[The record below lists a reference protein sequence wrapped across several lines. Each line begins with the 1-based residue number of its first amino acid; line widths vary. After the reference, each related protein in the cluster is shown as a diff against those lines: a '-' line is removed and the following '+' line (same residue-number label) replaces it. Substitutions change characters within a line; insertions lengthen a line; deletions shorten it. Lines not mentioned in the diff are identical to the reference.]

1 MTRTARHLST
11 QAPPRWRRATALA
24 AVGGVVGALT
34 FAGGIAATAAPTDDS
49 EASGQFLS
57 GTVAGLD
64 LATIAA
70 LEGAVAEN
78 PSGANPVVTNPLAA
92 SVFQSLGIDLT
103 GTLQLLGPNGI
114 LQLGAVNQYG
124 EANDDGSARAASGAV
139 SDQGAISVG
148 GSEEF
153 PSDAQL
159 NLTQLLGPGFE
170 SVVADLDLS
179 LGALSATAEAT
190 GGTAPTGDY
199 QIAGATLTL
208 DSPAVSGIATTVD
221 DEVVPLVDGAVGQLV
236 GTDGLLA
243 QALNS
248 IGALAG
254 VLEVLGGDLEPTV
267 AIDVDLDSA
276 LAPVLDQDFGDEG
289 VVINVGDGTVTV
301 DLDTILGGT
310 GSLNGFDPNTEV
322 LDDAAINAIL
332 DGLSAALDDLTTALV
347 GAVDTALHAASLTLS
362 VEAVVDNPL
371 PGLPDLLSLDI
382 NLNTTVG
389 DVVDGTV
396 DPAAATITIALSGLP
411 LTLPL
416 GDLVNALA
424 GPLNTVLF
432 ADGTGLVSTLAGTI
446 TSEVT
451 GPVLTAL
458 SPVFEI
464 LTEVVS
470 LVVNVQEPEPSVADA
485 TFTQRALTLSILEVG
500 TGTGLAELHLAS
512 ATVRGSTVAAITPA
526 VTVDPSTVPAGTA
539 TTVTGTGYTP
549 DATVT
554 VEVRDTTGTV
564 VATLTD
570 VATDGEGGFTTP
582 VTVPVGTAPG
592 DYVVV
597 GVDDTTSTEAETAL
611 AVTAAALTPSVTVDP
626 TTANPGDDVTV
637 DGTGYT
643 PDSTVTVEIRDGSG
657 TVVATVEDVP
667 TDGDGGFTTPIT
679 VPEGT
684 TPGDYTVV
692 GIDDTTSTE
701 AETPLTVEAA
711 AITPAVTID
720 PTTVPAGTP
729 TTVTGTGYTPDATAT
744 VEVRDTTGTVVATL
758 TDVPTDGDGGFTTPI
773 TVPVDTAPGD
783 YVVVGIDDTTSTEAE
798 TPLTVEAAAIEPT
811 ITVDPTTANPGDEVI
826 VDGTGYTPDST
837 VTVEIRDESGT
848 VIATVEDVPT
858 DGDGSFTTPITV
870 PEGTAPGDYV
880 VVGIDDTTSTEAETP
895 LTVEAAPITPA
906 VTVDPTTVPA
916 GTPTTVTGTGYTP
929 DSTVTVEVRDTTGT
943 VVATLTDVPTD
954 GEGGFTT
961 PITVPADSAAGDYVV
976 VGIDDTTTTE
986 AETPLTVEAAAIE
999 PTITVDPTT
1008 ANPGDEVTVDGTG
1021 YTPDSTVTVEIRD
1034 GSGTVIA
1041 TVEDVPTDGEGTF
1054 TSPITVPEGTT
1065 PGDYVV
1071 VGIDDTTSTEAE
1083 TPLTVEAAPITPAVT
1098 VDPTTVPAGTPTT
1111 VTGTGYT
1118 PDATVTVE
1126 VRDSE
1131 GTVVATLTDVPT
1143 DGEGGFTTPIT
1154 VPADSAPGD
1163 YVVVGIDDT
1172 TTTEAETPLTVEAA
1186 ALEPTI
1192 TVDPTT
1198 ANPGDEVTVD
1208 GTGYTPDSTVTVEIR
1223 DGSGTVIATV
1233 EDVPTDGEGTFTSP
1247 ITVPEGTTPGDY
1259 VVVGID
1265 DTTSTEAEAPLGVGG
1280 VGVSEP
1286 TVTVDPTTANPGDE
1300 VIVTGEGWP
1309 PSTTVTVDLVDED
1322 GDVVATVDVETDEE
1336 GSFTTPIT
1344 VPDDA
1349 APGDYT
1355 VHASDDTGNEAE
1367 APLTIVDAGDRALV
1381 SSFVTPRVLRGAEQ
1395 TFVAS
1400 GFEPGEAVQAVIN
1413 SEPLILPVAT
1423 ADASGQVSWTFVV
1436 PADFEVGPHTGTA
1449 TSVLVGDSTVASF
1462 EVYLTSTGDGD
1473 GSGGSGSGSGSAG
1486 SGSDGSSNGSG
1497 YLART
1502 GTDDLGL
1509 LLVAALLLVTAGA
1522 GVRLRT
1528 HRTRRAG

>member
-11 QAPPRWRRATALA
+11 QAPPPLWRRAAALA

-49 EASGQFLS
+49 EGSGQFLS

-92 SVFQSLGIDLT
+92 TVFQALGIDLT

-190 GGTAPTGDY
+190 GGAAPTGDY

-243 QALNS
+243 QALNG
-248 IGALAG
+248 IGALAQ
-254 VLEVLGGDLEPTV
+254 VLTVLGGDLEPTV
-267 AIDVDLDSA
+267 AIDVDLDGA

-362 VEAVVDNPL
+362 VEAVVDNPIPL
-371 PGLPDLLSLDI
+371 APDLLNLTIDLD
-382 NLNTTVG
+382 TTVG

-396 DPAAATITIALSGLP
+396 DPADATITIALTGVP

-416 GDLVNALA
+416 GDLVSALA

-526 VTVDPSTVPAGTA
+526 VTVDPTTVPAGTP

-549 DATVT
+549 DSTVT
-554 VEVRDTTGTV
+554 VEIRDGEGTV
-564 VATLTD
+564 ITTLTD
-570 VATDGEGGFTTP
+570 VPTDADGGFTTP
-582 VTVPVGTAPG
+582 LTVPVDTVPG
-592 DYVVV
+592 DYAVV
-597 GVDDTTSTEAETAL
+597 GIDDTTSTEAETAL
-611 AVTAAALTPSVTVDP
+611 AVTAAALTPAVTVDP
-626 TTANPGDDVTV
+626 TTANPGNAVTV

-657 TVVATVEDVP
+657 TVIATVENVP
-667 TDGDGGFTTPIT
+667 TDGDGGFTTPVT
-679 VPEGT
+679 VPAGT

-701 AETPLTVEAA
+701 AETPLTIEAA
-711 AITPAVTID
+711 AITPAVTVD

-729 TTVTGTGYTPDATAT
+729 TTVTGTGYTPDSTVT
-744 VEVRDTTGTVVATL
+744 VEARDTTGTVIATL
-758 TDVPTDGDGGFTTPI
+758 TDVPTDAEGGFTTPI
-773 TVPVDTAPGD
+773 TIPADTVPGD
-783 YVVVGIDDTTSTEAE
+783 YTVVGIDDTTSTEAE
-798 TPLTVEAAAIEPT
+798 TALAVTAAALTPAV
-811 ITVDPTTANPGDEVI
+811 TVDPTTANPGNAVT

-837 VTVEIRDESGT
+837 VTVEIRDESGA
-848 VIATVEDVPT
+848 VVATLGDVPT
-858 DGDGSFTTPITV
+858 DGDGNFTTPITV
-870 PEGTAPGDYV
+870 PAGTIPGDYT

-895 LTVEAAPITPA
+895 LTIEAAAITPA

-929 DSTVTVEVRDTTGT
+929 DSTVTVEVRDTSGT

-954 GEGGFTT
+954 GDGGFTT
-961 PITVPADSAAGDYVV
+961 PITVPADTTPGDYTV
-976 VGIDDTTTTE
+976 VGIDDTTTTEAETPLTVEAAAIEPTITVDPTTANPGDAVTVDGTGYTPDSTVTVEIRDGSGTVIATVENVPTDGDGGFITPITVPEDTTPGDYTVVGIDDTTSTEAETPLTVEAAALTPAVTVDPTTVPAGTPTTVTGTGYTPDSTVTVEVRDTSGTVVATLTDVPTDGDGRFTSPITVPVDTTPGDYTVVGIDDTTSTE

-1021 YTPDSTVTVEIRD
+1021 YTPDATVTVEIRD

-1041 TVEDVPTDGEGTF
+1041 TVEDVPTDGDGSF
-1054 TSPITVPEGTT
+1054 TTPITVPEGTT
-1065 PGDYVV
+1065 PGDY
-1071 VGIDDTTSTEAE
+1071 T
-1083 TPLTVEAAPITPAVT
+1083 
-1098 VDPTTVPAGTPTT
+1098 
-1111 VTGTGYT
+1111 
-1118 PDATVTVE
+1118 
-1126 VRDSE
+1126 
-1131 GTVVATLTDVPT
+1131 
-1143 DGEGGFTTPIT
+1143 
-1154 VPADSAPGD
+1154 
-1163 YVVVGIDDT
+1163 
-1172 TTTEAETPLTVEAA
+1172 
-1186 ALEPTI
+1186 
-1192 TVDPTT
+1192 
-1198 ANPGDEVTVD
+1198 
-1208 GTGYTPDSTVTVEIR
+1208 
-1223 DGSGTVIATV
+1223 
-1233 EDVPTDGEGTFTSP
+1233 
-1247 ITVPEGTTPGDY
+1247 
-1259 VVVGID
+1259 VVGID
-1265 DTTSTEAEAPLGVGG
+1265 DTTSTEAEAPLAVGG

-1286 TVTVDPTTANPGDE
+1286 TVTVDPTTASPGDE
-1300 VIVTGEGWP
+1300 VTVTGEGWP
-1309 PSTTVTVDLVDED
+1309 PSTTVTVELVDED
-1322 GDVVATVDVETDEE
+1322 GDIVATVDVETDEE
-1336 GSFTTPIT
+1336 GSFATPIT
-1344 VPDDA
+1344 VPEDA
-1349 APGDYT
+1349 TPGDYT
-1355 VHASDDTGNEAE
+1355 VHASDDAGNEAE
-1367 APLTIVDAGDRALV
+1367 APLAVVDAGDRALV

-1400 GFEPGEAVQAVIN
+1400 GFEPGESVQAVIN

-1449 TSVLVGDSTVASF
+1449 TSVDVGDSTVASF
-1462 EVYLTSTGDGD
+1462 EVYLTPTGGDGP
-1473 GSGGSGSGSGSAG
+1473 GSSGSGSGSGSTNAGNG
-1486 SGSDGSSNGSG
+1486 SGSD

-1509 LLVAALLLVTAGA
+1509 FLVAALLLVATGA
-1522 GVRLRT
+1522 VVRLRA
-1528 HRTRRAG
+1528 HRARRAG

>member
-24 AVGGVVGALT
+24 VVGGVVGALT

-49 EASGQFLS
+49 EGSGQFLG

-190 GGTAPTGDY
+190 GGAAPTGDY

-208 DSPAVSGIATTVD
+208 DSPAVSGIATAVD

-248 IGALAG
+248 IGALAD
-254 VLEVLGGDLEPTV
+254 VLQILGGDLEPTV

-347 GAVDTALHAASLTLS
+347 GAVDTALHAASLTLT
-362 VEAVVDNPL
+362 VDAVVDNPIPL
-371 PGLPDLLSLDI
+371 APDLL
-382 NLNTTVG
+382 NLSIDLGTTVG

-396 DPAAATITIALSGLP
+396 DPADATITIALSGLP

-446 TSEVT
+446 TSQVT

-526 VTVDPSTVPAGTA
+526 VSVDPATVPAGTP

-549 DATVT
+549 DSTVT
-554 VEVRDTTGTV
+554 VEVRDTAGTV
-564 VATLTD
+564 IATLSD
-570 VATDGEGGFTTP
+570 VPTDGDGGFTTP
-582 VTVPVGTAPG
+582 ITVPVDTTPG

-597 GVDDTTSTEAETAL
+597 GIDDTTETEAQTPLTVE
-611 AVTAAALTPSVTVDP
+611 AAAIEPTITVDP
-626 TTANPGDDVTV
+626 TTANPGDEVTV

-657 TVVATVEDVP
+657 TVIETVENVP
-667 TDGDGGFTTPIT
+667 TDGEGNFTTPIT
-679 VPEGT
+679 VTAGT

-729 TTVTGTGYTPDATAT
+729 TTVTGTGYTPDSTVT
-744 VEVRDTTGTVVATL
+744 VEVRDTAGTVIATL
-758 TDVPTDGDGGFTTPI
+758 SDVPTDGDGGFTTPI
-773 TVPVDTAPGD
+773 TVPVDTTPGD
-783 YVVVGIDDTTSTEAE
+783 YVVVGIDDTTETEAE

-811 ITVDPTTANPGDEVI
+811 ITVDPTTANPGDEVT
-826 VDGTGYTPDST
+826 VDGTGYTPDAT
-837 VTVEIRDESGT
+837 VTVEIRDGSGT
-848 VIATVEDVPT
+848 VIETVENVPT
-858 DGDGSFTTPITV
+858 DGDGNFTTPITV
-870 PEGTAPGDYV
+870 PAGTTPGDYT

-895 LTVEAAPITPA
+895 LTVEAAAITPA

-943 VVATLTDVPTD
+943 VIATLSGVPTD
-954 GEGGFTT
+954 GDGGFTT
-961 PITVPADSAAGDYVV
+961 PITVPVDTTPGNYSV
-976 VGIDDTTTTE
+976 VGIDDTTSTE

-999 PTITVDPTT
+999 PTIAVDPTT

-1021 YTPDSTVTVEIRD
+1021 YTPDATVTVEIRD
-1034 GSGTVIA
+1034 GSGTVIE
-1041 TVEDVPTDGEGTF
+1041 TVENVPTDGDGNF
-1054 TSPITVPEGTT
+1054 TTPITVPAGTT
-1065 PGDYVV
+1065 PGDYTV

-1083 TPLTVEAAPITPAVT
+1083 TPLTVEGLGAT
-1098 VDPTTVPAGTPTT
+1098 DP
-1111 VTGTGYT
+1111 
-1118 PDATVTVE
+1118 
-1126 VRDSE
+1126 
-1131 GTVVATLTDVPT
+1131 
-1143 DGEGGFTTPIT
+1143 
-1154 VPADSAPGD
+1154 
-1163 YVVVGIDDT
+1163 
-1172 TTTEAETPLTVEAA
+1172 
-1186 ALEPTI
+1186 
-1192 TVDPTT
+1192 
-1198 ANPGDEVTVD
+1198 
-1208 GTGYTPDSTVTVEIR
+1208 
-1223 DGSGTVIATV
+1223 
-1233 EDVPTDGEGTFTSP
+1233 
-1247 ITVPEGTTPGDY
+1247 
-1259 VVVGID
+1259 
-1265 DTTSTEAEAPLGVGG
+1265 
-1280 VGVSEP
+1280 P

-1300 VIVTGEGWP
+1300 VTVTGEGWP
-1309 PSTTVTVDLVDED
+1309 PSTTVTVELVDED
-1322 GDVVATVDVETDEE
+1322 GDVVATVDVETDAE

-1344 VPDDA
+1344 VPEDA
-1349 APGDYT
+1349 TPGDYT
-1355 VHASDDTGNEAE
+1355 VHASDETGNEAE
-1367 APLTIVDAGDRALV
+1367 APLTVVDAGERALV

-1423 ADASGQVSWTFVV
+1423 ADASGEVSWTFVV

-1449 TSVLVGDSTVASF
+1449 TSVDVGDSTVASF
-1462 EVYLTSTGDGD
+1462 EVYLTASGDDDGTG
-1473 GSGGSGSGSGSAG
+1473 GSGSVSGSGSGTSGSSTGG
-1486 SGSDGSSNGSG
+1486 SGSD

-1509 LLVAALLLVTAGA
+1509 FLVAALLLVAVGA
-1522 GVRLRT
+1522 GVRLRA
-1528 HRTRRAG
+1528 HHARRAG

>member
-49 EASGQFLS
+49 EGSGQFLS

-70 LEGAVAEN
+70 LDGAVAEN

-92 SVFQSLGIDLT
+92 TVFQSLGIDLT

-190 GGTAPTGDY
+190 GGAAPTGDY

-208 DSPAVSGIATTVD
+208 DSPAVSGIATAVD

-243 QALNS
+243 QALNG
-248 IGALAG
+248 IGALAQ
-254 VLEVLGGDLEPTV
+254 VLTVLGGDLEPTV

-347 GAVDTALHAASLTLS
+347 GAVDTALHAASLTLT
-362 VEAVVDNPL
+362 VEAVVDNPVPL
-371 PGLPDLLSLDI
+371 APDLLNLAI
-382 NLNTTVG
+382 NLDTTVG

-396 DPAAATITIALSGLP
+396 DPADATITIALTGVP

-416 GDLVNALA
+416 GDLVSALA
-424 GPLNTVLF
+424 GPLDTVLF

-526 VTVDPSTVPAGTA
+526 VTVDPASIPAGTP

-549 DATVT
+549 DSTVT
-554 VEVRDTTGTV
+554 VEIRDGEGTV
-564 VATLTD
+564 ITTLTD
-570 VATDGEGGFTTP
+570 VPTDADGGFTTP
-582 VTVPVGTAPG
+582 VTVPVDTAPG
-592 DYVVV
+592 DYTVV
-597 GVDDTTSTEAETAL
+597 GIDDTTSTEAETAL

-643 PDSTVTVEIRDGSG
+643 PDSTVTVEIRDESG
-657 TVVATVEDVP
+657 AVVATLGDVP
-667 TDGDGGFTTPIT
+667 TDGDGNFTTPIS
-679 VPEGT
+679 VPAGT

-711 AITPAVTID
+711 A
-720 PTTVPAGTP
+720 
-729 TTVTGTGYTPDATAT
+729 
-744 VEVRDTTGTVVATL
+744 L
-758 TDVPTDGDGGFTTPI
+758 
-773 TVPVDTAPGD
+773 
-783 YVVVGIDDTTSTEAE
+783 
-798 TPLTVEAAAIEPT
+798 
-811 ITVDPTTANPGDEVI
+811 
-826 VDGTGYTPDST
+826 
-837 VTVEIRDESGT
+837 
-848 VIATVEDVPT
+848 
-858 DGDGSFTTPITV
+858 
-870 PEGTAPGDYV
+870 
-880 VVGIDDTTSTEAETP
+880 
-895 LTVEAAPITPA
+895 TPA

-943 VVATLTDVPTD
+943 VVATLSDVPTD
-954 GEGGFTT
+954 GDGGFTT
-961 PITVPADSAAGDYVV
+961 PITVPANTTPGDYTV

-986 AETPLTVEAAAIE
+986 AETPLTIEAAALT
-999 PTITVDPTT
+999 PAVTVDPTT
-1008 ANPGDEVTVDGTG
+1008 AVPGDQVTVDGTG

-1034 GSGTVIA
+1034 ESGAVVA
-1041 TVEDVPTDGEGTF
+1041 TLGDVPTDGDGNF
-1054 TSPITVPEGTT
+1054 TTPISVPAGTT
-1065 PGDYVV
+1065 PGDYTV

-1083 TPLTVEAAPITPAVT
+1083 TPLTVEAAALTPAVT

-1118 PDATVTVE
+1118 PDSTVTVE
-1126 VRDSE
+1126 VRDTS

-1143 DGEGGFTTPIT
+1143 DGDGGFTSPIT
-1154 VPADSAPGD
+1154 VPVDTTPGD
-1163 YVVVGIDDT
+1163 YTVVGVDDT
-1172 TTTEAETPLTVEAA
+1172 TSTEAETPLVVEAA
-1186 ALEPTI
+1186 AIEPAL
-1192 TVDPTT
+1192 TVDPAT

-1208 GTGYTPDSTVTVEIR
+1208 GTGYTPDATVTVEIR

-1233 EDVPTDGEGTFTSP
+1233 EDVATDGDGAFTTP
-1247 ITVPEGTTPGDY
+1247 VTVPEGTTPGDY
-1259 VVVGID
+1259 TVVGID
-1265 DTTSTEAEAPLGVGG
+1265 DTTSTEAETPLGVGG

-1300 VIVTGEGWP
+1300 VTVTGEGWP
-1309 PSTTVTVDLVDED
+1309 PNTTVTVDLVDED
-1322 GDVVATVDVETDEE
+1322 GDVVATVDVETDDT

-1349 APGDYT
+1349 TPGDYT
-1355 VHASDDTGNEAE
+1355 VHASDDAGNEAE
-1367 APLTIVDAGDRALV
+1367 APLTVVAAGDRALV

-1400 GFEPGEAVQAVIN
+1400 GFEPGESVQAVIN

-1449 TSVLVGDSTVASF
+1449 TSVDVGDSTVASF
-1462 EVYLTSTGDGD
+1462 EVYLTPTGGDGP
-1473 GSGGSGSGSGSAG
+1473 GSSGPGSGSGSTHAGNG
-1486 SGSDGSSNGSG
+1486 SGSD

-1509 LLVAALLLVTAGA
+1509 FLVAALLLVATGA
-1522 GVRLRT
+1522 VVRLRA
-1528 HRTRRAG
+1528 HRARRAG

>member
-1 MTRTARHLST
+1 MWRLPHHDLEAGERKDRHVTRTARHLST

-24 AVGGVVGALT
+24 AVGSVVGALT

-49 EASGQFLS
+49 ESSGQFLS

-190 GGTAPTGDY
+190 GGAAPTGDY

-208 DSPAVSGIATTVD
+208 DSPAVSGIATAVD

-248 IGALAG
+248 IGALAD
-254 VLEVLGGDLEPTV
+254 VLEILGGDLEPTV

-289 VVINVGDGTVTV
+289 VVVNVGDGTVTV

-347 GAVDTALHAASLTLS
+347 EAVDTALHAASLTLT
-362 VEAVVDNPL
+362 VEAVVDNPIPL
-371 PGLPDLLSLDI
+371 APDLL
-382 NLNTTVG
+382 NLSIDLGTTVG

-396 DPAAATITIALSGLP
+396 DPADATITIALSGLP

-424 GPLNTVLF
+424 GPLDTVLF

-446 TSEVT
+446 TSQVT

-526 VTVDPSTVPAGTA
+526 VTIDPTTVPAGTP
-539 TTVTGTGYTP
+539 TSVTGTGYTP

-554 VEVRDTTGTV
+554 VEVRDTTGAV
-564 VATLTD
+564 IATLTD

-582 VTVPVGTAPG
+582 ITVPVGTAPG

-597 GVDDTTSTEAETAL
+597 GIDDTTSTEAETAL

-643 PDSTVTVEIRDGSG
+643 PDSTVTVEIRDESG

-667 TDGDGGFTTPIT
+667 TDGEGGFTSPIT
-679 VPEGT
+679 VPAGT

-701 AETPLTVEAA
+701 AETPLTVEA
-711 AITPAVTID
+711 PA
-720 PTTVPAGTP
+720 
-729 TTVTGTGYTPDATAT
+729 
-744 VEVRDTTGTVVATL
+744 L
-758 TDVPTDGDGGFTTPI
+758 
-773 TVPVDTAPGD
+773 
-783 YVVVGIDDTTSTEAE
+783 
-798 TPLTVEAAAIEPT
+798 
-811 ITVDPTTANPGDEVI
+811 
-826 VDGTGYTPDST
+826 
-837 VTVEIRDESGT
+837 
-848 VIATVEDVPT
+848 
-858 DGDGSFTTPITV
+858 
-870 PEGTAPGDYV
+870 
-880 VVGIDDTTSTEAETP
+880 
-895 LTVEAAPITPA
+895 
-906 VTVDPTTVPA
+906 
-916 GTPTTVTGTGYTP
+916 
-929 DSTVTVEVRDTTGT
+929 
-943 VVATLTDVPTD
+943 
-954 GEGGFTT
+954 
-961 PITVPADSAAGDYVV
+961 
-976 VGIDDTTTTE
+976 
-986 AETPLTVEAAAIE
+986 
-999 PTITVDPTT
+999 
-1008 ANPGDEVTVDGTG
+1008 
-1021 YTPDSTVTVEIRD
+1021 
-1034 GSGTVIA
+1034 
-1041 TVEDVPTDGEGTF
+1041 
-1054 TSPITVPEGTT
+1054 
-1065 PGDYVV
+1065 
-1071 VGIDDTTSTEAE
+1071 
-1083 TPLTVEAAPITPAVT
+1083 TPAVT

-1126 VRDSE
+1126 VRDTT
-1131 GTVVATLTDVPT
+1131 GTVIATLTDVAT
-1143 DGEGGFTTPIT
+1143 DGDGGFTTPIT
-1154 VPADSAPGD
+1154 VPVDTAPGD

-1172 TTTEAETPLTVEAA
+1172 TETEAETPLTVGAA
-1186 ALEPTI
+1186 AIEPTI

-1208 GTGYTPDSTVTVEIR
+1208 GTGYTPDATVTVEIR

-1233 EDVPTDGEGTFTSP
+1233 EDVPTDGDGNFTTP
-1247 ITVPEGTTPGDY
+1247 ITVPAGTTPGSY
-1259 VVVGID
+1259 TVVGID
-1265 DTTSTEAEAPLGVGG
+1265 DTTSTEAETPLGVGG

-1300 VIVTGEGWP
+1300 VTVTGEGWP
-1309 PSTTVTVDLVDED
+1309 PSTTVTVELVDED
-1322 GDVVATVDVETDEE
+1322 GDVVATVDVETDDE

-1349 APGDYT
+1349 TPGDYT
-1355 VHASDDTGNEAE
+1355 VHASDDAGNEAE
-1367 APLTIVDAGDRALV
+1367 APLTVVDTGDRALV

-1423 ADASGQVSWTFVV
+1423 ADASGEVSWAFVV

-1449 TSVLVGDSTVASF
+1449 TSVDVGDSTVASF
-1462 EVYLTSTGDGD
+1462 EVYLAASGDDDGTGGSGAGSGSGTS
-1473 GSGGSGSGSGSAG
+1473 GSSTGGSGS
-1486 SGSDGSSNGSG
+1486 D

-1509 LLVAALLLVTAGA
+1509 FLVAALLLVAVGA
-1522 GVRLRT
+1522 GVRLRA
-1528 HRTRRAG
+1528 HHARRAG

>member
-24 AVGGVVGALT
+24 AVGSVVGALT

-49 EASGQFLS
+49 EGSGQFLS

-179 LGALSATAEAT
+179 LGALSATAAAT
-190 GGTAPTGDY
+190 GGAAPTGDY

-208 DSPAVSGIATTVD
+208 DSPAVSGIATAVD

-248 IGALAG
+248 IGALAD
-254 VLEVLGGDLEPTV
+254 VLEILGGDLEPTV

-289 VVINVGDGTVTV
+289 VVVNVGDGTVTV

-347 GAVDTALHAASLTLS
+347 EAVDTALHAASLTLT
-362 VEAVVDNPL
+362 VEAVVDNPIPL
-371 PGLPDLLSLDI
+371 APDLL
-382 NLNTTVG
+382 NLSIDLGTTVG

-396 DPAAATITIALSGLP
+396 DPADATITIALSGLP

-424 GPLNTVLF
+424 GPLDTVLF
-432 ADGTGLVSTLAGTI
+432 AEGTGLVSTLAGTI
-446 TSEVT
+446 TSQVT

-526 VTVDPSTVPAGTA
+526 VTIDPTTVPAGTA
-539 TTVTGTGYTP
+539 TSVTGTGYTP

-554 VEVRDTTGTV
+554 VEIRDTTGAV

-582 VTVPVGTAPG
+582 ITVPVGTAPG

-597 GVDDTTSTEAETAL
+597 GIDDTTSTEAETAL

-657 TVVATVEDVP
+657 TVIATVEDVP
-667 TDGDGGFTTPIT
+667 TDGDGNFTSPIT
-679 VPEGT
+679 VPAGT
-684 TPGDYTVV
+684 TPGSYTVV

-729 TTVTGTGYTPDATAT
+729 TTVTGTGYTPDATVT
-744 VEVRDTTGTVVATL
+744 VEVRDTTGTVIATL
-758 TDVPTDGDGGFTTPI
+758 TDVATDGDGGFTTPI

-783 YVVVGIDDTTSTEAE
+783 YVVVGIDDTTETEAE
-798 TPLTVEAAAIEPT
+798 TPLTV
-811 ITVDPTTANPGDEVI
+811 G
-826 VDGTGYTPDST
+826 
-837 VTVEIRDESGT
+837 
-848 VIATVEDVPT
+848 
-858 DGDGSFTTPITV
+858 
-870 PEGTAPGDYV
+870 
-880 VVGIDDTTSTEAETP
+880 
-895 LTVEAAPITPA
+895 
-906 VTVDPTTVPA
+906 
-916 GTPTTVTGTGYTP
+916 
-929 DSTVTVEVRDTTGT
+929 
-943 VVATLTDVPTD
+943 
-954 GEGGFTT
+954 
-961 PITVPADSAAGDYVV
+961 
-976 VGIDDTTTTE
+976 
-986 AETPLTVEAAAIE
+986 AAAIE

-1021 YTPDSTVTVEIRD
+1021 YTPDATVTIEIRD

-1041 TVEDVPTDGEGTF
+1041 TVEDVPTDGDGNF
-1054 TSPITVPEGTT
+1054 TTPITVPAGTT
-1065 PGDYVV
+1065 PGSYTV

-1083 TPLTVEAAPITPAVT
+1083 T
-1098 VDPTTVPAGTPTT
+1098 
-1111 VTGTGYT
+1111 
-1118 PDATVTVE
+1118 
-1126 VRDSE
+1126 
-1131 GTVVATLTDVPT
+1131 
-1143 DGEGGFTTPIT
+1143 
-1154 VPADSAPGD
+1154 
-1163 YVVVGIDDT
+1163 
-1172 TTTEAETPLTVEAA
+1172 
-1186 ALEPTI
+1186 
-1192 TVDPTT
+1192 
-1198 ANPGDEVTVD
+1198 
-1208 GTGYTPDSTVTVEIR
+1208 
-1223 DGSGTVIATV
+1223 
-1233 EDVPTDGEGTFTSP
+1233 
-1247 ITVPEGTTPGDY
+1247 
-1259 VVVGID
+1259 
-1265 DTTSTEAEAPLGVGG
+1265 PLGVGG

-1300 VIVTGEGWP
+1300 VTVTGEGWP
-1309 PSTTVTVDLVDED
+1309 PSTTVTVELVDED
-1322 GDVVATVDVETDEE
+1322 GDVVATVDVETDDE

-1349 APGDYT
+1349 TPGDYT
-1355 VHASDDTGNEAE
+1355 VHASDDAGNEAE
-1367 APLTIVDAGDRALV
+1367 APLTVVDAGDRALV

-1423 ADASGQVSWTFVV
+1423 ADASGEVSWTFVV

-1449 TSVLVGDSTVASF
+1449 TSVDVGDSTVASF
-1462 EVYLTSTGDGD
+1462 EVYLTASGDDDGTGGSGAGSGSGTSGSST
-1473 GSGGSGSGSGSAG
+1473 GGSGS
-1486 SGSDGSSNGSG
+1486 D

-1509 LLVAALLLVTAGA
+1509 FLVAALLLVAVGA
-1522 GVRLRT
+1522 GVRLRA
-1528 HRTRRAG
+1528 HHARRAG

>member
-24 AVGGVVGALT
+24 AVGSVIGALT

-49 EASGQFLS
+49 EGSGQFLS

-179 LGALSATAEAT
+179 LGALSATAEGT

-208 DSPAVSGIATTVD
+208 DSPAVSDIATTVD

-254 VLEVLGGDLEPTV
+254 VLEVLGADLEPTV

-289 VVINVGDGTVTV
+289 VVLNVGDGTVTV

-322 LDDAAINAIL
+322 LDDTAINAIL
-332 DGLSAALDDLTTALV
+332 DGLGAALDDLTTALV
-347 GAVDTALHAASLTLS
+347 EAVNTALHAASLTLS
-362 VEAVVDNPL
+362 VEAVVDNPIPL
-371 PGLPDLLSLDI
+371 APDLLNLDI
-382 NLNTTVG
+382 NLDTTVG
-389 DVVDGTV
+389 DVVDGAV
-396 DPAAATITIALSGLP
+396 APGDATITIALSGLP

-416 GDLVNALA
+416 GDLVTALA
-424 GPLNTVLF
+424 SPLNTVLF

-512 ATVRGSTVAAITPA
+512 ATVRGSTVAALTPA

-554 VEVRDTTGTV
+554 VEVRDTTGTA
-564 VATLTD
+564 VATLT
-570 VATDGEGGFTTP
+570 G
-582 VTVPVGTAPG
+582 
-592 DYVVV
+592 
-597 GVDDTTSTEAETAL
+597 
-611 AVTAAALTPSVTVDP
+611 
-626 TTANPGDDVTV
+626 
-637 DGTGYT
+637 
-643 PDSTVTVEIRDGSG
+643 
-657 TVVATVEDVP
+657 
-667 TDGDGGFTTPIT
+667 
-679 VPEGT
+679 
-684 TPGDYTVV
+684 
-692 GIDDTTSTE
+692 
-701 AETPLTVEAA
+701 
-711 AITPAVTID
+711 
-720 PTTVPAGTP
+720 
-729 TTVTGTGYTPDATAT
+729 
-744 VEVRDTTGTVVATL
+744 
-758 TDVPTDGDGGFTTPI
+758 VPTDGDGGFTTPI
-773 TVPVDTAPGD
+773 TVPVGTAPGD
-783 YVVVGIDDTTSTEAE
+783 YVVVGIDDSTSTEAE
-798 TPLTVEAAAIEPT
+798 TPLTVEAAAIEPA
-811 ITVDPTTANPGDEVI
+811 ITVDPTTANPGDEVT

-837 VTVEIRDESGT
+837 VTVEIRDESGA

-858 DGDGSFTTPITV
+858 DGEGGFTSPITV
-870 PEGTAPGDYV
+870 PAGTTPGDYT

-916 GTPTTVTGTGYTP
+916 GTPTNVTGTGYTP
-929 DSTVTVEVRDTTGT
+929 NATVTVEVRDTEGT
-943 VVATLTDVPTD
+943 VAATLTDVPTD

-961 PITVPADSAAGDYVV
+961 PITVPADTTPGDYLVVGIDDTTTTEAETPFTVEAATIEPTITVDPTTAVPGDEVTVDGTGYTPDSTVTVEIRDGSGTVIETVEDVPTDGEGNFTSPITVPESTTPGDYVVVGIDDTTSTEAETPLTVEAAAITPTVTVDPATVPAGTPTTVTGTGYTPDATVTVEVRDSEGTVVATLTDVPTDGEGGFTSPITVPADSAPGDYVV

-1008 ANPGDEVTVDGTG
+1008 ANPGDEVTVDGAG
-1021 YTPDSTVTVEIRD
+1021 YTPDATVTVEIRD
-1034 GSGTVIA
+1034 GSGTVIE
-1041 TVEDVPTDGEGTF
+1041 TVEDVPTDGEGDF
-1054 TSPITVPEGTT
+1054 TSPITVPADTT
-1065 PGDYVV
+1065 PGDYTV
-1071 VGIDDTTSTEAE
+1071 VGIDDTTETEAE
-1083 TPLTVEAAPITPAVT
+1083 T
-1098 VDPTTVPAGTPTT
+1098 
-1111 VTGTGYT
+1111 
-1118 PDATVTVE
+1118 
-1126 VRDSE
+1126 
-1131 GTVVATLTDVPT
+1131 
-1143 DGEGGFTTPIT
+1143 
-1154 VPADSAPGD
+1154 
-1163 YVVVGIDDT
+1163 
-1172 TTTEAETPLTVEAA
+1172 
-1186 ALEPTI
+1186 
-1192 TVDPTT
+1192 
-1198 ANPGDEVTVD
+1198 
-1208 GTGYTPDSTVTVEIR
+1208 
-1223 DGSGTVIATV
+1223 
-1233 EDVPTDGEGTFTSP
+1233 
-1247 ITVPEGTTPGDY
+1247 
-1259 VVVGID
+1259 
-1265 DTTSTEAEAPLGVGG
+1265 PLGVGG

-1300 VIVTGEGWP
+1300 VTVTGEGWP
-1309 PSTTVTVDLVDED
+1309 PSTTVTVVLVDED

-1336 GSFTTPIT
+1336 GSFTTPVT

-1367 APLTIVDAGDRALV
+1367 APLTIVDTGDRALV
-1381 SSFVTPRVLRGAEQ
+1381 SSFATPRVLRGAEQ

-1400 GFEPGEAVQAVIN
+1400 GFEPGESVQAVIN
-1413 SEPLILPVAT
+1413 SEPLILPAAT

-1449 TSVLVGDSTVASF
+1449 TSVSVGDSTVASF
-1462 EVYLTSTGDGD
+1462 EVYLTSTTGDGD
-1473 GSGGSGSGSGSAG
+1473 GPGGSGSGSGGAG

-1509 LLVAALLLVTAGA
+1509 FLVAALLLVAVGA
-1522 GVRLRT
+1522 GVRLRA
-1528 HRTRRAG
+1528 HHARRAS

>member
-24 AVGGVVGALT
+24 AVGSVVGALT

-49 EASGQFLS
+49 EGSGQFLS

-179 LGALSATAEAT
+179 LGALSATAAAT
-190 GGTAPTGDY
+190 GGAAPTGDY

-208 DSPAVSGIATTVD
+208 DSPAVSGIATAVD

-248 IGALAG
+248 IGALAD
-254 VLEVLGGDLEPTV
+254 VLEILGGDLEPTV

-289 VVINVGDGTVTV
+289 VVVNVGDGTVTV

-347 GAVDTALHAASLTLS
+347 EAVDTALHAASLTLT
-362 VEAVVDNPL
+362 VEAVVDNPIPL
-371 PGLPDLLSLDI
+371 APDLL
-382 NLNTTVG
+382 NLSIDLGTTVG

-396 DPAAATITIALSGLP
+396 DPADATITIALSGLP

-424 GPLNTVLF
+424 GPLDTVLF

-446 TSEVT
+446 TSQVT

-526 VTVDPSTVPAGTA
+526 VTVDPTTVPAGTA
-539 TTVTGTGYTP
+539 TSVTGTGYTP

-554 VEVRDTTGTV
+554 VEVRDTTGAV
-564 VATLTD
+564 VTTLTD
-570 VATDGEGGFTTP
+570 VATDGEGGFTAP
-582 VTVPVGTAPG
+582 ITVAVGTAPG

-597 GVDDTTSTEAETAL
+597 GIDDTTSTEAETAL

-643 PDSTVTVEIRDGSG
+643 PDSTVTVEIRDESG

-667 TDGDGGFTTPIT
+667 TDGEGGFTSPIT
-679 VPEGT
+679 VPAGT

-729 TTVTGTGYTPDATAT
+729 TSVTGTGYTPDATVT
-744 VEVRDTTGTVVATL
+744 VEVRDTTGAVVTTL
-758 TDVPTDGDGGFTTPI
+758 TDVATDGEGGFTAPI
-773 TVPVDTAPGD
+773 TVAVGTAPGD
-783 YVVVGIDDTTSTEAE
+783 YVVVGIDDTTETEAE

-811 ITVDPTTANPGDEVI
+811 VTVDPTTAVPGDEVT

-848 VIATVEDVPT
+848 VIATVEDVAT
-858 DGDGSFTTPITV
+858 DGDGNFTTPITV
-870 PEGTAPGDYV
+870 PAGTTPGDYT

-895 LTVEAAPITPA
+895 LTVEAAAIT
-906 VTVDPTTVPA
+906 
-916 GTPTTVTGTGYTP
+916 
-929 DSTVTVEVRDTTGT
+929 
-943 VVATLTDVPTD
+943 
-954 GEGGFTT
+954 
-961 PITVPADSAAGDYVV
+961 
-976 VGIDDTTTTE
+976 
-986 AETPLTVEAAAIE
+986 
-999 PTITVDPTT
+999 
-1008 ANPGDEVTVDGTG
+1008 
-1021 YTPDSTVTVEIRD
+1021 
-1034 GSGTVIA
+1034 
-1041 TVEDVPTDGEGTF
+1041 
-1054 TSPITVPEGTT
+1054 
-1065 PGDYVV
+1065 
-1071 VGIDDTTSTEAE
+1071 
-1083 TPLTVEAAPITPAVT
+1083 
-1098 VDPTTVPAGTPTT
+1098 
-1111 VTGTGYT
+1111 
-1118 PDATVTVE
+1118 
-1126 VRDSE
+1126 
-1131 GTVVATLTDVPT
+1131 
-1143 DGEGGFTTPIT
+1143 
-1154 VPADSAPGD
+1154 
-1163 YVVVGIDDT
+1163 
-1172 TTTEAETPLTVEAA
+1172 
-1186 ALEPTI
+1186 
-1192 TVDPTT
+1192 
-1198 ANPGDEVTVD
+1198 
-1208 GTGYTPDSTVTVEIR
+1208 
-1223 DGSGTVIATV
+1223 
-1233 EDVPTDGEGTFTSP
+1233 
-1247 ITVPEGTTPGDY
+1247 
-1259 VVVGID
+1259 
-1265 DTTSTEAEAPLGVGG
+1265 
-1280 VGVSEP
+1280 
-1286 TVTVDPTTANPGDE
+1286 
-1300 VIVTGEGWP
+1300 
-1309 PSTTVTVDLVDED
+1309 
-1322 GDVVATVDVETDEE
+1322 
-1336 GSFTTPIT
+1336 
-1344 VPDDA
+1344 
-1349 APGDYT
+1349 
-1355 VHASDDTGNEAE
+1355 
-1367 APLTIVDAGDRALV
+1367 
-1381 SSFVTPRVLRGAEQ
+1381 
-1395 TFVAS
+1395 
-1400 GFEPGEAVQAVIN
+1400 
-1413 SEPLILPVAT
+1413 
-1423 ADASGQVSWTFVV
+1423 
-1436 PADFEVGPHTGTA
+1436 
-1449 TSVLVGDSTVASF
+1449 
-1462 EVYLTSTGDGD
+1462 
-1473 GSGGSGSGSGSAG
+1473 
-1486 SGSDGSSNGSG
+1486 
-1497 YLART
+1497 
-1502 GTDDLGL
+1502 
-1509 LLVAALLLVTAGA
+1509 
-1522 GVRLRT
+1522 
-1528 HRTRRAG
+1528 

>member
-1 MTRTARHLST
+1 M
-11 QAPPRWRRATALA
+11 
-24 AVGGVVGALT
+24 GGVVGALT

-57 GTVAGLD
+57 GSVAGLD

-70 LEGAVAEN
+70 LDGAVAEN

-92 SVFQSLGIDLT
+92 SVFQTLGIDLT

-254 VLEVLGGDLEPTV
+254 VLEVLGADLEPTV

-301 DLDTILGGT
+301 DLDTILGGA

-332 DGLSAALDDLTTALV
+332 DGLGAALDDLTTALV

-362 VEAVVDNPL
+362 VEAVVDNPIPL
-371 PGLPDLLSLDI
+371 APDLLNLDI
-382 NLNTTVG
+382 NLDTTVG
-389 DVVDGTV
+389 DVVGGTV
-396 DPAAATITIALSGLP
+396 APGDATITIALSGLP
-411 LTLPL
+411 VTLPL
-416 GDLVNALA
+416 GDLVSALA
-424 GPLNTVLF
+424 GPLNSVLF

-485 TFTQRALTLSILEVG
+485 TFTQRALTLSLLEVG

-526 VTVDPSTVPAGTA
+526 VTVDPSTVPAGTP

-554 VEVRDTTGTV
+554 VEVRDTTGTA
-564 VATLTD
+564 VATLSD
-570 VATDGEGGFTTP
+570 VPTDGDGGFTTP
-582 VTVPVGTAPG
+582 ITVPVDTTPG
-592 DYVVV
+592 DYTVV
-597 GVDDTTSTEAETAL
+597 GIDDTTSTEAETAL

-643 PDSTVTVEIRDGSG
+643 PDSTVTVEVRDESG
-657 TVVATVEDVP
+657 TVVATLGDVP
-667 TDGDGGFTTPIT
+667 TDGEGNFTTPIT
-679 VPEGT
+679 IPADT
-684 TPGDYTVV
+684 TPGTYTVV

-711 AITPAVTID
+711 ALTPAVTVD
-720 PTTVPAGTP
+720 PSTVPAGTP
-729 TTVTGTGYTPDATAT
+729 TTVTGTGYTPDATVT

-773 TVPVDTAPGD
+773 TVPAETTPGD
-783 YVVVGIDDTTSTEAE
+783 YAVVGIDDTTSTEAE
-798 TPLTVEAAAIEPT
+798 TPLTVEAAALTPAV
-811 ITVDPTTANPGDEVI
+811 TVDPTTANPGDEVT
-826 VDGTGYTPDST
+826 VDGTGYTPDAT
-837 VTVEIRDESGT
+837 VTVEIRDESGA
-848 VIATVEDVPT
+848 VVATVEDVPT
-858 DGDGSFTTPITV
+858 DADGNFTSPITV
-870 PEGTAPGDYV
+870 PADTTPGDYT

-895 LTVEAAPITPA
+895 LTVEAAALTPA

-943 VVATLTDVPTD
+943 VVATLSDVPTDGDGGFTSPITVPVDTAPGDYAVVGIDDTTATEAETPLVVEAAAIEPALTVDPTTANPGDEVTVDGTGYTPDATVTVEIRDESGAVVATVEDVPTDGDGNFTTPITVPADTTPGDYTVVGIDDTTSTEAETPLTIEAAALTPVVTVDPTTVPAGTPTTVTGTGYTPDSTVTVEVRDADGAVVATLTDVPTD
-954 GEGGFTT
+954 GDGGFTT
-961 PITVPADSAAGDYVV
+961 PITVPADATPGDYTV
-976 VGIDDTTTTE
+976 VGIDDTTSTE

-1008 ANPGDEVTVDGTG
+1008 ANPGDDVTVDGTG
-1021 YTPDSTVTVEIRD
+1021 YTPDATVTVEIRD
-1034 GSGTVIA
+1034 GSGAVVTSLG
-1041 TVEDVPTDGEGTF
+1041 DVPTDGDGNF
-1054 TSPITVPEGTT
+1054 TTPITVPADTT
-1065 PGDYVV
+1065 PGDYTV

-1083 TPLTVEAAPITPAVT
+1083 T
-1098 VDPTTVPAGTPTT
+1098 
-1111 VTGTGYT
+1111 
-1118 PDATVTVE
+1118 
-1126 VRDSE
+1126 
-1131 GTVVATLTDVPT
+1131 
-1143 DGEGGFTTPIT
+1143 
-1154 VPADSAPGD
+1154 
-1163 YVVVGIDDT
+1163 
-1172 TTTEAETPLTVEAA
+1172 
-1186 ALEPTI
+1186 
-1192 TVDPTT
+1192 
-1198 ANPGDEVTVD
+1198 
-1208 GTGYTPDSTVTVEIR
+1208 
-1223 DGSGTVIATV
+1223 
-1233 EDVPTDGEGTFTSP
+1233 
-1247 ITVPEGTTPGDY
+1247 
-1259 VVVGID
+1259 
-1265 DTTSTEAEAPLGVGG
+1265 PLGVGG

-1300 VIVTGEGWP
+1300 VTVTGEGWP
-1309 PSTTVTVDLVDED
+1309 PSTTVTVDLLDED
-1322 GDVVATVDVETDEE
+1322 GDVVATVDVETDDT

-1344 VPDDA
+1344 VPEGA
-1349 APGDYT
+1349 TPGDYT

-1367 APLTIVDAGDRALV
+1367 TPLTVVAAGDRALV

-1400 GFEPGEAVQAVIN
+1400 GFEPGESVQAVIN

-1423 ADASGQVSWTFVV
+1423 ADANGQVSWTFVV

-1449 TSVLVGDSTVASF
+1449 TSVAVGDSTVASF
-1462 EVYLTSTGDGD
+1462 EVYLTASGGDGPG
-1473 GSGGSGSGSGSAG
+1473 GSGPGSGSGSGSNNTG
-1486 SGSDGSSNGSG
+1486 NGTGSD

-1502 GTDDLGL
+1502 GTDDLAL
-1509 LLVAALLLVTAGA
+1509 VLVAALLLVATGA
-1522 GVRLRT
+1522 VVRLRT
-1528 HRTRRAG
+1528 HRARRAS